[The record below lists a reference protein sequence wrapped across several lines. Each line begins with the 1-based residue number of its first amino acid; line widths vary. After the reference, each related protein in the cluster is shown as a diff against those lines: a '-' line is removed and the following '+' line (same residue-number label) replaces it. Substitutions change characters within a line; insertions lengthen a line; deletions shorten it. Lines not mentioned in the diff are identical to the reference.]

1 MTLLFVTSSPGKLSE
16 IQRILR
22 APVESIDVEL
32 AEPQAVDLDEVV
44 KAKAEEAYRLVRA
57 AVMVEDSGLFLDA
70 WNGLPGALIKWFVLR
85 VGVEGICAMMHEF
98 PDRSASARTL
108 IGYHDGSLK
117 LFEGVVR
124 GHITHSPR
132 GSGGFGFDSIF
143 VPEGSH
149 KTYAEM
155 EAQEKDR
162 YSMRQRAL
170 LRLAADNDIARAH

>member
-1 MTLLFVTSSPGKLSE
+1 MTFLFVTSSQDKLSE
-16 IQRILR
+16 VKRILH
-22 APVESIDVEL
+22 APVESLDVEL
-32 AEPQAVDLDEVV
+32 AEPQAVNLGEVI
-44 KAKAEEAYRLVRA
+44 KAKAEEAYGLVHA

-70 WNGLPGALIKWFVLR
+70 WNGLPGALIKWFVQR

-98 PDRSASARTL
+98 PNRSASARTL
-108 IGYHDGSLK
+108 IGYHDGALK

-132 GSGGFGFDSIF
+132 GSNGFGFDSIF
-143 VPEGSH
+143 VPEGSD

-155 EAQEKDR
+155 EAKEKDR

-170 LRLAADNDIARAH
+170 LKLAADADIARVH